1 MVAEGEALP
10 KRIGVVATDPL
21 RILGLRTILDEEPVN
36 GGGGTEVVPLSAPR
50 ALGTRG
56 LAVVIIDAD
65 ATPFLLEL
73 LASFR
78 RMRPELRLIVLGASS
93 EFQYIERIIGAG
105 AKGYLSHS
113 AGEAELRMAM
123 AVVEDGS
130 VWAPRK
136 VMARLV
142 GDARAARLTPKFT
155 VRESQVLMLLV
166 DGCSNKQIG
175 QSLGIDEATVKAHV
189 GRLMRKVGVSN
200 RTALTVHALSRS
212 GVESERG

>member
-1 MVAEGEALP
+1 MDAEGDGLP
-10 KRIGVVATDPL
+10 QRIGVVATDPL
-21 RILGLRTILDEEPVN
+21 RILGLRAVLDQEPVN
-36 GGGGTEVVPLSAPR
+36 GSGGVEVVPLSAPR

-56 LAVVIIDAD
+56 LAVVLIDAD
-65 ATPFLLEL
+65 VTPFLIEL

-93 EFQYIERIIGAG
+93 DFKYIERIIGAG

-113 AGEAELRMAM
+113 ASEAELRMAM

-142 GDARAARLTPKFT
+142 GEVRAAKLTPKFT
-155 VRESQVLMLLV
+155 ARESEVLMLLV
-166 DGCSNKQIG
+166 DGCSNRQIG
-175 QSLGIDEATVKAHV
+175 SSLGIDEATVKAHV

>member
-1 MVAEGEALP
+1 MDTDVEALP
-10 KRIGVVATDPL
+10 QRIGVVATDPL
-21 RILGLRTILDEEPVN
+21 RILGLRAVLDQEPVN
-36 GGGGTEVVPLSAPR
+36 GLGGVEVVPLSAPR
-50 ALGTRG
+50 ALSTRG
-56 LAVVIIDAD
+56 LAVVLVDAD

-93 EFQYIERIIGAG
+93 EFKYIERIIGAG

-113 AGEAELRMAM
+113 ASEAELRMAM

-136 VMARLV
+136 VMAQLV
-142 GDARAARLTPKFT
+142 GEARAAKLTPKFT
-155 VRESQVLMLLV
+155 ARETEVLLLLV

-175 QSLGIDEATVKAHV
+175 RSLGIDEVTVKAHV
-189 GRLMRKVGVSN
+189 GRLMRKVGVNN

-212 GVESERG
+212 SVESDRG